1 MQLKKFTQ
9 KDRYG
14 NLISYEFDVPPM
26 DEIPHPGGPKGTDT
40 VPAWLTPGENVVNA
54 EASRLYQPL
63 LDQMNDTGRAIQ
75 AQQGGPIP
83 DYAAYGKKV
92 NVDYKGNPYDVTKL
106 YQDVDKNPNIVSDEI
121 EKLQTMGLPQNKM
134 MSSLKNNLN
143 MTNEEAIASAAPNY
157 GSPAPLYQASG
168 GGVPKYLAGG
178 SISREL
184 KDADEEN
191 MRKYMEQAR
200 HNQSFVGGRHM
211 EAGGVVI
218 DDKIL
223 DGMMQVESGG
233 DVNAVS
239 EAGAIGPMQIMPSTA
254 QNPGYGVKPISLK
267 DLKDPTLSRDFA
279 RRYMQKLADRNPQLN
294 VDEIKTAYHSGLGNV
309 LKARSGEEALGPRG
323 QEYAGKVNAAM
334 GEVPPVQMASM
345 SDTDGYNFYPKD
357 LTSMY
362 PDASNYSTKAVPES
376 EDGLGN
382 QIMSKI
388 GGNEFDWD
396 KAFGGKE
403 ANPFN
408 KEFYEEDGFGDLN
421 QFERSVKYPMEIF
434 GMDVPPNAVGKP
446 TGTLYDQANP
456 VIEALNPSV
465 EKINEGISSNALRDI
480 KPKITSAKNDLDY
493 MTTLITNIKKNG
505 GQPNSSQIKK
515 YELALGKHKKL
526 LAEEKKIQGINQ
538 THKQA
543 LEKESNKNKD
553 FTLENEKKIEI
564 AKKVIQE
571 TNTAD
576 YAEGKSELDKADDE
590 WAKKNL
596 TGEYE
601 GDFAQNLIN
610 KAKEYGG
617 VVVDKSIEFFKNAFS
632 SMFDGEEL
640 ARMAMIYAGSRAMGY
655 DHGGSLNYSMKNY
668 VKRVDANLSAAKKFA
683 LTDKAREDY
692 TEKSLVEFSKTGKRD
707 ALVPKK
713 ANVSA
718 IEFKGELFHRDFGKL
733 GIVKLSNKQDGI
745 RIPSYIAR
753 DLQKKGQIPKNA
765 DVSNGFDVGMN
776 SPLIKGKT
784 AKLNP
789 SLHDATTMRKEFSTV
804 AKTNLD
810 AINAIETGSEKKKIQ
825 ESPSEIANEA
835 QSILTEHLR
844 RFQII
849 DDNKASIFRREVDSS
864 IADYY
869 KALRKWSDNKNIN
882 GVDDKKNPKPTGIQG
897 YFNKRVMIL
906 KTDGVI
912 QPTDIANTTPENLMK
927 LERLILQTKGVR
939 KDPER
944 YISIWEEGLNTWNK
958 MKSRYSYSKGLADPG
973 WDGFTLWMYEM
984 EQSGD
989 IGDRAKKLI
998 EPSNL
1003 K

>member
-1 MQLKKFTQ
+1 MNNIKKITQ

-14 NLISYEFDVPPM
+14 AMTSYEFNVPSLNEVPKPEG
-26 DEIPHPGGPKGTDT
+26 DHPGGPKGTDT

-54 EASRLYQPL
+54 EASRLYQPMI
-63 LDQMNDTGRAIQ
+63 DKMNDTGRAIQ
-75 AQQGGPIP
+75 REQGGPIP
-83 DYAAYGKKV
+83 DYASDGKK
-92 NVDYKGNPYDVTKL
+92 
-106 YQDVDKNPNIVSDEI
+106 I
-121 EKLQTMGLPQNKM
+121 PQY
-134 MSSLKNNLN
+134 
-143 MTNEEAIASAAPNY
+143 SAA
-157 GSPAPLYQASG
+157 G
-168 GGVPKYLAGG
+168 
-178 SISREL
+178 
-184 KDADEEN
+184 D
-191 MRKYMEQAR
+191 
-200 HNQSFVGGRHM
+200 FVN
-211 EAGGVVI
+211 
-218 DDKIL
+218 DDLLNRMSK
-223 DGMMQVESGG
+223 VESN
-233 DVNAVS
+233 DNPNAVS
-239 EAGAIGPMQIMPSTA
+239 GVGAGGQYQIMPATA
-254 QNPGYGVKPISLK
+254 AQPGYGVNPIS
-267 DLKDPTLSRDFA
+267 D
-279 RRYMQKLADRNPQLN
+279 ADRFDPMKSRQFAKEYLIGIAKANPDFTE
-294 VDEIKTAYHSGLGNV
+294 DEVVTAYHSGAGNV
-309 LKARSGEEALGPRG
+309 RKAKSGVEELGVNG
-323 QEYAGKVNAAM
+323 QEYAGKVNSA
-334 GEVPPVQMASM
+334 EVPPVQMASLSNNDLTNM
-345 SDTDGYNFYPKD
+345 YPNAQNYGSKTDG
-357 LTSMY
+357 
-362 PDASNYSTKAVPES
+362 VPES

-505 GQPNSSQIKK
+505 GQPNSSQIEK

-617 VVVDKSIEFFKNAFS
+617 IVVDKSIEFFKNAFS
-632 SMFDGEEL
+632 SMFNGEEL

-668 VKRVDANLSAAKKFA
+668 IKRVDANLAAAKKFS

-692 TEKSLVEFSKTGKRD
+692 TEASLKEYSKTGNRD
-707 ALVPKK
+707 VLVPKK

-753 DLQKKGQIPKNA
+753 DLQRQGKIPKNA

-882 GVDDKKNPKPTGIQG
+882 GVDDEDNPKPTGIQG

-912 QPTDIANTTPENLMK
+912 QPTDIAKTTPENLMK

-958 MKSRYSYSKGLADPG
+958 MKSRGSYSKDLADPG